1 MVRRSTTRG
10 RLLPPCLRLLDK
22 GPRTV
27 ANNIRDLKIF
37 FLHFGVKWPL
47 LKTDKLR
54 YTEPVVRAY
63 NTDEL
68 KALMSAVDADE
79 QDLFFFFVGSGAQ
92 EQEGQFAT

>member
-1 MVRRSTTRG
+1 
-10 RLLPPCLRLLDK
+10 LRLLDK

-27 ANNIRDLKIF
+27 ANNIRDLKIC